1 VRIDKF
7 INTVNIVKRRSIAS
21 DMIEHGVVYLN
32 GMQVKASKEVKIGD
46 VIEIRYLESVKRYE
60 ALKIPTAKTIPKSAQ
75 DEYIKE
81 LS

>member
-1 VRIDKF
+1 MRIDKF
-7 INTVNIVKRRSIAS
+7 INTVNIVKRRSIAA

-32 GMQVKASKEVKIGD
+32 GIQAKASKDVKVGD
-46 VIEIRYLESVKRYE
+46 KIEIRYLESVKKYE
-60 ALKIPTAKTIPKSAQ
+60 VLAVPTTKTIPKNAT